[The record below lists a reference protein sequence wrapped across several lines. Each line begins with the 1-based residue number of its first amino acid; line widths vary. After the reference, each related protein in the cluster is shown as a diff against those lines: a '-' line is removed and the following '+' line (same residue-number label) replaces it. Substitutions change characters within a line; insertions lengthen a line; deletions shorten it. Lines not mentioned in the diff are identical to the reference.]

1 MNPIEEGGPA
11 EGSPLALDTV
21 TPRSRRAVLAAVA
34 GGAAALVAN
43 ALGRAAPVRAADG
56 ETVLVG
62 GEYIASSK
70 TKFTNTH
77 DYDVALQ
84 GVGTT
89 DSIGVAGDSDSGPG
103 VYGASNS
110 DIGVLGISHSSIG
123 VSGDSYSSTKPA
135 MVAHS
140 HASSTGLLGF
150 SGGASLP
157 AAPAKTGVYGYADQD
172 GEANGVIGESVLG
185 IGVRGVSADAIGSLG
200 LATANTGATIGAFG
214 RSNSPA
220 GIGVGGRGY
229 ANSTGVVGYS
239 GSGNFPAAQAKTGVY
254 GQATQDSASRGVSG
268 RADAGLGVYGQA
280 TSGSGLYG
288 AATTGYAL
296 RTSGRIRA
304 EKVSGVASI
313 AAGRTSVIITPG
325 VNVNTG
331 SFVLLTPKANIGSRA
346 LWFTIDATNDRF
358 TIRIGSARSS
368 STRVAWLLLG

>member
-1 MNPIEEGGPA
+1 MAFSLSGTELWP
-11 EGSPLALDTV
+11 
-21 TPRSRRAVLAAVA
+21 PRFFTSR
-34 GGAAALVAN
+34 
-43 ALGRAAPVRAADG
+43 
-56 ETVLVG
+56 
-62 GEYIASSK
+62 

-77 DYDVALQ
+77 DGDVALQ

-89 DSIGVAGDSDSGPG
+89 DSIGVAGGSDSGTA

-110 DIGVLGISHSSIG
+110 DIGVLGTSHSFIGVAGTSYASTSPAIQGNASGHSSGVVG
-123 VSGDSYSSTKPA
+123 VSGFNAP
-135 MVAHS
+135 
-140 HASSTGLLGF
+140 
-150 SGGASLP
+150 P
-157 AAPAKTGVYGYADQD
+157 APAKTGVYGYANQD

-200 LATANTGATIGAFG
+200 LATATTGATIGAFG

-220 GIGVGGRGY
+220 GIGVGGRGF

-254 GQATQDSASRGVSG
+254 GQATQDSASRGVWG

-296 RTSGRIRA
+296 RTSGRLRA

-313 AAGRTSVIITPG
+313 AAGRTSVTVTPG
-325 VNVNTG
+325 VNVTTG

-358 TIRIGSARSS
+358 TIKIGSARSS